1 MSEDGAHPGEDR
13 YITRLQHLENVA
25 AEDVA
30 NLLGRFKS
38 ADEGAITAYA
48 PTNTIIITDTG
59 SSHPPHDAAPRGHR
73 RGAHGRANLGRAHSL
88 CERGRARRA
97 PHSRSSP
104 SARRPVAVVQAAP
117 AARAAKV
124 NRPRPAGRRGARCPA
139 GMAIGH
145 RGRGRG
151 SRRQQRI
158 TKILADERTNSL
170 IIIATERAYLRV
182 LEMIRQLDIPLEGEG
197 RIHVH
202 YVQNGDAAEIAGAL
216 QELIGGVSAAPAAGA
231 APGGRAGAAA
241 AAGATPDL
249 FEGAIRV
256 TSYEPTN
263 ALVIT
268 SSLHDYAALR
278 SVIERLDAPR
288 RQVFIEAV
296 IMELS
301 VSRSNRLGISF
312 HGGVPNFPSD
322 GAVDHRRLRRGGLHR
337 ARARDPHGARPGR
350 TRPERPRGPAAH
362 RHLAAV
368 LRRGHQRP
376 RHFSGDANV
385 LSTPHIIAMDN
396 VEAEISVGQNIPLQT
411 SGLPSNLASLAGGLG
426 GLGGAT
432 GAAGGL
438 AGLAGGLGGLGG
450 GFGSAPRQDVGTT
463 IRITPHI
470 NQSNQIRMEI
480 EEEISER
487 GATEGDLQVVS
498 INKRTA
504 KTEVMVRDQQTVVIG
519 GLMRDSVV
527 TSERKVPILGDIPL
541 IGALFRDT
549 TSSTQKT
556 NLLLF
561 LTPYIIRDPADLR
574 AIYERK
580 MRERQ
585 EFLDRYFVFSGDDYE
600 PPIDYSRTRGLL
612 AEMMQNMRDLEVER
626 ELAEAAEAAASGT
639 TCRAPPW
646 AIFVREAA
654 LGRTWSIDVATSA
667 NAPTWASSAPT
678 ARRSRPPTWCRPR
691 TPSRVPVAHA
701 FATVHRRS
709 PRTPRRHHAG
719 GPPRGGADQGRGARR
734 AAQGAA
740 ARGADR
746 GRRGAGEGAGR
757 RDGHGV
763 PARDRG
769 GQRARRSRG
778 AGAHQLRPSRTGWCP
793 SASATAVQVGVA
805 VSNPLDP
812 TPSTTC
818 ARCSA
823 GDIEPSPCR
832 PDGHRR
838 RHQPHLRPPR
848 RGCAVRGE
856 ASTAT
861 PRSCWT
867 SST

>member
-1 MSEDGAHPGEDR
+1 MKLTTALPLLCFSAFVMLAGLSYVDAQEAPPPGPDGTSARVRRARPPARVRPPNPAAGGTTGAEGVTEFESGVDFRPMSPRARVTFNLEEADLPDLVRLISNMTGKRFILPGKVRAIKATVYAPTKVTAAEAYNAFLSILEVNGLTVVPAGQYLKIMETGGIETQPLGMSDGGPIPAQDR
-13 YITRLQHLENVA
+13 FMTRLQRLENVS

-38 ADEGAITAYA
+38 ADGSVIAYA
-48 PTNTIIITDTG
+48 PTNTVIITDTG
-59 SSHPPHDAAPRGHR
+59 TQIRRMMRLIEAIDVERTGEQIWIEPIHYATAAD
-73 RGAHGRANLGRAHSL
+73 L
-88 CERGRARRA
+88 
-97 PHSRSSP
+97 
-104 SARRPVAVVQAAP
+104 
-117 AARAAKV
+117 AARLIEIFPPATAAGAGAPTAAAS
-124 NRPRPAGRRGARCPA
+124 PR
-139 GMAIGH
+139 
-145 RGRGRG
+145 
-151 SRRQQRI
+151 RRQQPAAQPAADGAAAPSPGGAIATVGEGTGRGDSSSI
-158 TKILADERTNSL
+158 TNIIADERTNSL

-241 AAGATPDL
+241 SAGATPDL

-301 VSRSNRLGISF
+301 VSRSNSLGFAF
-312 HGGVPNFPSD
+312 HGGLPDFPSNGD
-322 GAVDHRRLRRGGLHR
+322 VTILGFEARRSIAVGPELLTGLAVGVRGQNIDAPGIGLSI
-337 ARARDPHGARPGR
+337 PGF
-350 TRPERPRGPAAH
+350 GVVVNA
-362 RHLAAV
+362 LAS
-368 LRRGHQRP
+368 
-376 RHFSGDANV
+376 SGDANV

-411 SGLPSNLASLAGGLG
+411 SGIPAGLAGLAGGLG
-426 GLGGAT
+426 GLGGAA
-432 GAAGGL
+432 GGAGGL
-438 AGLAGGLGGLGG
+438 AGLAGGLGGLAG
-450 GFGSAPRQDVGTT
+450 GFGQAPRQDVGTT

-487 GATEGDLQVVS
+487 GATEGELGVVS

-504 KTEVMVRDQQTVVIG
+504 KTEVMARDQQTVVIG
-519 GLMRDSVV
+519 GLMRDSVS
-527 TSERKVPILGDIPL
+527 TSETKVPILGDIPL
-541 IGALFRDT
+541 IGALFRRT
-549 TSSTQKT
+549 ESQTQKT

-626 ELAEAAEAAASGT
+626 ELAEAAEAE
-639 TCRAPPW
+639 PPPEHVPRPPVG
-646 AIFVREAA
+646 IFVREAA
-654 LGRTWSIDVATSA
+654 TGQDIMYIEPDVADA
-667 NAPTWASSAPT
+667 PAEPAPTPAPDAAPT
-678 ARRSRPPTWCRPR
+678 D
-691 TPSRVPVAHA
+691 V
-701 FATVHRRS
+701 
-709 PRTPRRHHAG
+709 
-719 GPPRGGADQGRGARR
+719 
-734 AAQGAA
+734 
-740 ARGADR
+740 
-746 GRRGAGEGAGR
+746 
-757 RDGHGV
+757 V
-763 PARDRG
+763 PA
-769 GQRARRSRG
+769 
-778 AGAHQLRPSRTGWCP
+778 
-793 SASATAVQVGVA
+793 
-805 VSNPLDP
+805 
-812 TPSTTC
+812 
-818 ARCSA
+818 
-823 GDIEPSPCR
+823 
-832 PDGHRR
+832 DGS
-838 RHQPHLRPPR
+838 
-848 RGCAVRGE
+848 GE
-856 ASTAT
+856 E
-861 PRSCWT
+861 
-867 SST
+867 

>member
-1 MSEDGAHPGEDR
+1 MKLTTALPLLSFSAVVMLAGLSYVDAQEAPPTAPDGTSARVRRARPGARTRPPNPAAGGTTGAEGVTEFESGVDFRPMSPRARVTFNLEEADLPDLVRLISNMTGKRFILPGKVRAIKATVYAPTKVTAAEAYNAFLSILEVNGLTVVPAGQYLKIMETGGIETQPLGMSDGGPIPAQDR
-13 YITRLQHLENVA
+13 FMTRLQRLENVS

-38 ADEGAITAYA
+38 ADGSVIAYA
-48 PTNTIIITDTG
+48 PTNTVIITDTG
-59 SSHPPHDAAPRGHR
+59 TQIRRMMRLIEAIDVERTGEQIWIEPVHYATAADLAARLLEIFPPATAA
-73 RGAHGRANLGRAHSL
+73 GAG
-88 CERGRARRA
+88 A
-97 PHSRSSP
+97 PT
-104 SARRPVAVVQAAP
+104 AP
-117 AARAAKV
+117 AAR
-124 NRPRPAGRRGARCPA
+124 G
-139 GMAIGH
+139 
-145 RGRGRG
+145 
-151 SRRQQRI
+151 RRQQAAPQPAADGAAAPSAGGAIATVGEGTGRGDSSSI
-158 TKILADERTNSL
+158 TNIIADERTNSL

-216 QELIGGVSAAPAAGA
+216 QELIGGVSAAPAAGG

-301 VSRSNRLGISF
+301 VSRSNSLGFAF
-312 HGGVPNFPSD
+312 HGGVPDFPSNGD
-322 GAVDHRRLRRGGLHR
+322 VTILGFDAGRSINLGPEVLTGLAVGVRGQNIDAPGIGLSI
-337 ARARDPHGARPGR
+337 PGFGVVV
-350 TRPERPRGPAAH
+350 TA
-362 RHLAAV
+362 LAS
-368 LRRGHQRP
+368 
-376 RHFSGDANV
+376 SGDANV

-426 GLGGAT
+426 GLGGAA

-519 GLMRDSVV
+519 GLMRDSVT
-527 TSERKVPILGDIPL
+527 TSETKVPILGDIPL
-541 IGALFRDT
+541 IGALFRRT
-549 TSSTQKT
+549 NSSTQKT

-626 ELAEAAEAAASGT
+626 ELAEAAEAE
-639 TCRAPPW
+639 PPPEHVPRPPVG
-646 AIFVREAA
+646 IFVREAA
-654 LGRTWSIDVATSA
+654 TGQDIMYIEPDVADA
-667 NAPTWASSAPT
+667 PAEPAAPTPAPDAAPT
-678 ARRSRPPTWCRPR
+678 D
-691 TPSRVPVAHA
+691 V
-701 FATVHRRS
+701 
-709 PRTPRRHHAG
+709 
-719 GPPRGGADQGRGARR
+719 
-734 AAQGAA
+734 
-740 ARGADR
+740 
-746 GRRGAGEGAGR
+746 
-757 RDGHGV
+757 V
-763 PARDRG
+763 PA
-769 GQRARRSRG
+769 
-778 AGAHQLRPSRTGWCP
+778 
-793 SASATAVQVGVA
+793 A
-805 VSNPLDP
+805 VS
-812 TPSTTC
+812 
-818 ARCSA
+818 
-823 GDIEPSPCR
+823 
-832 PDGHRR
+832 
-838 RHQPHLRPPR
+838 
-848 RGCAVRGE
+848 GE
-856 ASTAT
+856 E
-861 PRSCWT
+861 
-867 SST
+867 